1 MSNEQKTVRI
11 EDIHQQIEKL
21 KEQANTANAQ
31 ITKHIEQRDQLNE
44 LVKKTHQ
51 EINELKTE
59 RDSLNEKVKLLKQ
72 QRDIIRAKASPIIEQ
87 INARKERIAE
97 YKKKLPRERQQD
109 LQQEFEAIEWKI
121 QTTSLDLQEEKRL
134 IENVKQLE
142 TLLSAY
148 KKIDAQ
154 NKKIKDLIIQR
165 KAIEDEA
172 DVFHNELTEL
182 AKKSQ
187 DLHSK
192 MIEKVNAAKISRA
205 QADGLHQAYIK
216 TKEDIVQMYV
226 KIAELTG
233 QLRALRTAMYEE
245 EKLRRMAAQLAYR
258 EKEKAYKERENAAK
272 EQQQVVK
279 EKQQAIK
286 EKLGAEAKEKLK
298 RGEKL
303 SWNEF
308 QLALGDEP
316 EEDPETKNSS

>member
-1 MSNEQKTVRI
+1 MSNDQKTVRI
-11 EDIHQQIEKL
+11 VDINQQIEKL
-21 KEQANTANAQ
+21 RKQTETASAQ
-31 ITKHIEQRDQLNE
+31 ITKHIEQRNQLND

-51 EINELKTE
+51 EINDLKTE
-59 RDSLNEKVKLLKQ
+59 RDSINEKVKLLKK
-72 QRDIIRAKASPIIEQ
+72 QRDEIRVTATPIIEK
-87 INARKERIAE
+87 INARKEKIAE
-97 YKKKLPRERQQD
+97 YKKKVPRERQQD
-109 LQQEFEAIEWKI
+109 LQQELEAIEWKI

-134 IENVKQLE
+134 IENVKELE

-148 KKIDAQ
+148 KKIDKQ
-154 NKKIKDLIIQR
+154 NEKIKDLIIQR

-172 DVFHNELTEL
+172 DVFHNQLTDL

-187 DLHSK
+187 DIHTK
-192 MIEKVNAAKISRA
+192 MIEKVNAVKISRA

-216 TKEDIVQMYV
+216 TKEEIVLMQV

-233 QLRALRTAMYEE
+233 QLRGLKTAMYEE
-245 EKLRRMAAQLAYR
+245 EKIRRLASQQAYR
-258 EKEKAYKERENAAK
+258 ERQNAFKEREKAAE

-298 RGEKL
+298 KGEKL

-308 QLALGDEP
+308 QLALGDDP
-316 EEDPETKNSS
+316 EEDAKTQN